1 MGPGALT
8 RVTGVHA
15 TWASI
20 PLLMFPY
27 ISLAAFLTVIR
38 AGNEDSVVGPAGI
51 SVVFI
56 SATPPTIN

>member
-1 MGPGALT
+1 MGPGALM

-15 TWASI
+15 TWASTS
-20 PLLMFPY
+20 LVMFPY
-27 ISLAAFLTVIR
+27 VSLAAFLTVIR